1 MQAHIQTA
9 HMHLPI
15 THAHTHAQK
24 CIVNDFLIIMKPFKL
39 LIRFLRTALLTLST
53 MFFLF
58 ADPQG
63 SLRKNHV
70 QTECCNPCNVFLASR
85 MSCQI

>member
-9 HMHLPI
+9 HMHLCTCAPPI

-24 CIVNDFLIIMKPFKL
+24 CIVNHFLIITKPFKL

-53 MFFLF
+53 MYFLF

-63 SLRKNHV
+63 SLRKKS
-70 QTECCNPCNVFLASR
+70 CADR
-85 MSCQI
+85 MLQPL